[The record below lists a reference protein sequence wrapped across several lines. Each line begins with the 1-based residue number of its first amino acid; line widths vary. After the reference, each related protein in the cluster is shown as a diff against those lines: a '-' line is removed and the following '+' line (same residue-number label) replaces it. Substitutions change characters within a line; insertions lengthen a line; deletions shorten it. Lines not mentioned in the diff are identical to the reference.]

1 VKMLE
6 GLREKIL
13 NALSERKLEQIP
25 KGPMIESD
33 FNIVAVL
40 ADAGGESLKPREIL
54 DRLESRGAGMSRQ
67 NLHERLKSLNDAG
80 YVGKEDSGYSLL
92 IGSRREPKREV
103 CIFELIIAVLSAL
116 GMGVTGSVY
125 PGIIAAL
132 LVLDAAVRYFLEG

>member
-1 VKMLE
+1 MLE

-25 KGPMIESD
+25 RGPMIESD

-54 DRLESRGAGMSRQ
+54 DRLESRGAGMTRQ

-80 YVGKEDSGYSLL
+80 YVKNEDSEYSLL

-103 CIFELIIAVLSAL
+103 CLFELFIAVLSGL

-125 PGIIAAL
+125 PGIISVL
-132 LVLDAAVRYFLEG
+132 LVVDVAVRYFLGG